1 MVKILLEKSLKVAV
15 YSGVIPSTNFIENL
29 LKTLSKNNV
38 EVVVIGKKKE
48 INYFE
53 NSKFKYIYYPENKL
67 NKIIFI
73 CFQGLI
79 FFLKNKQYLIEFYK
93 YYNSLPKNESG
104 GLTSWLIKVLPVV
117 NNLPDIF
124 HLQWAKSLPFWFFLK
139 EIFGIKIIVSLR
151 GAHINYSPL
160 SDSYLK
166 SNYIKLFPKVDSFH
180 AVSAKI
186 AIVAGKYGASKK
198 DTRIIYSGINFKEIN
213 FIKKRKPI
221 KNELFSFISVGR
233 NHWKKGYHYSIS
245 AFDKIISMGYEA
257 TYTILLSNKPS
268 EEILYQIKDLN
279 LKNNI
284 KIISELN
291 QLDIYKSMYDSNC
304 LVLPSVEEG
313 IANVVLESMALGT
326 LVISSNCGGMEEV
339 IQNNKNGLIFE
350 SRNVNDLTDKM
361 VHAMKIKKATKRK
374 IISNAKKTSYDNYH
388 LNRLGYEM
396 KKLYLDTLND
406 SK

>member
-1 MVKILLEKSLKVAV
+1 MKVAV

-38 EVVVIGKKKE
+38 EVIVIGKKKE

-67 NKIIFI
+67 KKIIFI
-73 CFQGLI
+73 FFQGLI

-104 GLTSWLIKVLPVV
+104 GLISWLIKVLPVV

-124 HLQWAKSLPFWFFLK
+124 HLQWVKSLPFWFFLK

-160 SDSYLK
+160 NDSYLK

-186 AIVAGKYGASKK
+186 ATVAEKYGASKQ

-213 FIKKRKPI
+213 FIKRRKPI

-257 TYTILLSNKPS
+257 TYTILLSNKPG

-279 LKNNI
+279 LKHNI
-284 KIISELN
+284 KIISGMN
-291 QLDIYKSMYDSNC
+291 QLDIYKSIYDSNC

-313 IANVVLESMALGT
+313 IANVVLESMAIGT
-326 LVISSNCGGMEEV
+326 LVISSNCGGMAEV

-406 SK
+406 SR